1 MGGLKKYD
9 IPGQAY
15 FITTCTFRRKKI
27 FQNEKCCQI
36 LLDNLEFYR
45 KKFGFKL
52 VGYVIMPDHLQ
63 CVVLPK
69 TRTTA
74 SEIMR
79 DFKKFSAKQI
89 SEYLKQNDSSKK
101 KAKIYNIWQ
110 DGFYA
115 FNLDNQDKLN
125 EKLNYIHSDPVR
137 NGLVSDMEDYKF
149 SSYLWYTQEKGPI
162 EIDQI

>member
-1 MGGLKKYD
+1 MRKYD

-15 FITTCTFRRKKI
+15 FITTCTFQRKKI

-52 VGYVIMPDHLQ
+52 LGYVIMPDHFQ
-63 CVVLPK
+63 FVILPGEK
-69 TRTTA
+69 STT

-79 DFKKFSAKQI
+79 DLKKFSAKQI
-89 SEYLKQNDSSKK
+89 SEYMKQSDSSKK
-101 KAKIYNIWQ
+101 NVKIYNIWQ
-110 DGFYA
+110 NGFYA
-115 FNLDNQDKLN
+115 FNLYNQNKLN

-137 NGLVSDMEDYKF
+137 NGLVIDMRDYKF
-149 SSYLWYTQEKGPI
+149 SSYLWYTEGRGPI